1 MRPCYGSFQRYLGE
15 AVAVVRPDARSSHLD
30 TFQYFG
36 HNFLLKYQI
45 GTKSALLESLEK
57 NAVI

>member
-15 AVAVVRPDARSSHLD
+15 EVAVDRPDARSSRPD
-30 TFQYFG
+30 TLGYFG

-45 GTKSALLESLEK
+45 GTKLASLESLEK
-57 NAVI
+57 MI